1 MIGPFTQEEFNILK
15 DRINKITS
23 FLPEGEMRYIWE
35 SVSKLRN
42 ESTPQ
47 PCSCKSSAG
56 NWSRAVKELRAF
68 IKENTSE
75 SK

>member
-1 MIGPFTQEEFNILK
+1 MIGPFTDEEFNTLK
-15 DRINKITS
+15 ERIGKITS

-35 SVSKLRN
+35 SVSRVRN

-56 NWSRAVKELRAF
+56 QWTRAVNDLRDF
-68 IKENTSE
+68 IKENSSE
-75 SK
+75 